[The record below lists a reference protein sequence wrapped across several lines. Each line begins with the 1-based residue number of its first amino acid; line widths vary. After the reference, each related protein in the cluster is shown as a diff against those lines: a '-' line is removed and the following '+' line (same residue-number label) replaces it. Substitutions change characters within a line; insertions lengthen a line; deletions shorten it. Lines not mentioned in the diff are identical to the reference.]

1 MESREEVTDAVTR
14 GGRLLLL
21 TDSRRALDLL
31 LQVLLTGSTVRHR
44 MSLLRVHLLVLLQAY
59 LVVEVL
65 ATHMACESKKILV
78 DVGQMCF
85 EAVGT
90 HDPTASFVWACNAS
104 SLVH

>member
-1 MESREEVTDAVTR
+1 MECREEVTHSVTR

-21 TDSRRALDLL
+21 TDERRLLDLL
-31 LQVLLTGSTVRHR
+31 LHVLLTGSTVRHR
-44 MSLLRVHLLVLLQAY
+44 MSLLRVHLLVLFQAS

-65 ATHMACESKKILV
+65 ATHVACESKKILV
-78 DVGQMCF
+78 DVGQMCL

-90 HDPTASFVWACNAS
+90 QDQITSFVWACNAS